1 MRFVIVNDIMYEIVA
16 QIPDEKAIDTE
27 TLKQQYKCD
36 VVLRQN
42 NTHFLANVVQEAEFD
57 DNQVIMERE

>member
-1 MRFVIVNDIMYEIVA
+1 MYEIVA

>member
-1 MRFVIVNDIMYEIVA
+1 MRFVTVNDIMYEIIA

-27 TLKQQYKCD
+27 RLKQQYKCD

-42 NTHFLANVVQEAEFD
+42 NTHFLARVIQEAEFD
-57 DNQVIMERE
+57 EQ

>member
-1 MRFVIVNDIMYEIVA
+1 MKFVTVNDVMYEIVA
-16 QIPDEKAIDTE
+16 QIPDDKAIDAE

-42 NTHFLANVVQEAEFD
+42 NIHFLAKIIQEAEFD
-57 DNQVIMERE
+57 D